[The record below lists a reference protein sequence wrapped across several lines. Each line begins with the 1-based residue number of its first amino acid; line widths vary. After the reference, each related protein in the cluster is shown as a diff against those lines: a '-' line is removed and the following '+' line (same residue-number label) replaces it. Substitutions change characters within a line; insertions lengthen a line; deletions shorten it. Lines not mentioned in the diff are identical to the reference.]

1 MTIKEALEFGLF
13 TILGSAIDFED
24 GERNDNGDIIYF
36 IDEVIS
42 GKFFRHIL
50 QDFESY
56 LYYIRITPQGEISI
70 EASNEDDMF
79 VLADYKRIINTLEG
93 KPERLETLKRMIT
106 YLQEIAMNNENTNE

>member
-1 MTIKEALEFGLF
+1 MTIKQALEFGLF
-13 TILGSAIDFED
+13 TILGSAIDGED
-24 GERNDNGDIIYF
+24 CEKNDNGDIIYF

-42 GKFFRHIL
+42 SKFFRHIL

-79 VLADYKRIINTLEG
+79 VFADYKRIIDTLEG
-93 KPERLETLKRMIT
+93 KPEQLETLKRLIAC
-106 YLQEIAMNNENTNE
+106 LQEIAINNENTDE

>member
-24 GERNDNGDIIYF
+24 DERNDNGDIIYF
-36 IDEVIS
+36 IDKVIS

-93 KPERLETLKRMIT
+93 KPERLETLKRMIAC
-106 YLQEIAMNNENTNE
+106 LQEIAINNENTDE